1 MHHEEY
7 CCQHL
12 NEIIDER
19 EGSIVCTDCGLV
31 LSNLLTS
38 YENHLKEVNK
48 PTDDYILEILSRLE
62 MSYFFSHD
70 IKKNLEKIDR
80 RHRKKEK
87 AMAYIIYKTL
97 TDLKCG
103 ISIKD
108 ISAVTGFTD
117 CQIYDFQTNNES
129 IILDPSC
136 LLEKYCT
143 LLDLPKKSISV
154 IKEKLKVLNTGHN
167 PNTVL
172 ATAIYKYSR
181 DNNIGVPLQKIAK
194 TLNISCISIQRY
206 LKLTKNES

>member
-70 IKKNLEKIDR
+70 IKKNLEKINF
-80 RHRKKEK
+80 
-87 AMAYIIYKTL
+87 YFI
-97 TDLKCG
+97 
-103 ISIKD
+103 
-108 ISAVTGFTD
+108 
-117 CQIYDFQTNNES
+117 
-129 IILDPSC
+129 
-136 LLEKYCT
+136 
-143 LLDLPKKSISV
+143 
-154 IKEKLKVLNTGHN
+154 
-167 PNTVL
+167 
-172 ATAIYKYSR
+172 
-181 DNNIGVPLQKIAK
+181 
-194 TLNISCISIQRY
+194 Y
-206 LKLTKNES
+206 LKLNKITTVFITQSGSEE